1 MFAKKAIVDF
11 SKKATS
17 LRGMTIRFNSNEGA
31 TGAVR
36 PNGSS
41 DNFRV
46 SIITYRGSRIT
57 AQTPGSDP

>member
-1 MFAKKAIVDF
+1 LHIHIFALNKQYIMFAKKAIVDF

-17 LRGMTIRFNSNEGA
+17 LRGMTVRFNSNEGA

-46 SIITYRGSRIT
+46 SILAWS
-57 AQTPGSDP
+57 